1 MSPVQETSLFLRIYP
16 YGIART
22 RLERAIREK
31 KAAAIVTTDIEQA
44 DAVMAIR
51 ATYQNKPRKIREL
64 AGRNVKTIVVRSNT
78 FSNIATALDEL
89 IKGGGGTVSTGSDEK
104 LSAEVQG
111 GIDTVLQSGKPFE
124 LSPQPAPIRKV
135 QFQMIESR
143 RLASEA
149 VGEDPN
155 RRIRILPTK
164 LM

>member
-1 MSPVQETSLFLRIYP
+1 
-16 YGIART
+16 
-22 RLERAIREK
+22 
-31 KAAAIVTTDIEQA
+31 
-44 DAVMAIR
+44 MAIR